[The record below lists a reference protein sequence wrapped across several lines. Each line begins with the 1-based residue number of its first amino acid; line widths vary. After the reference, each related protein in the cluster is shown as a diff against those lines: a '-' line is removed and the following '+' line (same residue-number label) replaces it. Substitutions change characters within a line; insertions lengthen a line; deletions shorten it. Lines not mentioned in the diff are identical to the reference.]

1 MMIMLS
7 RSNWYGLKFK
17 VLGKLISSHEF
28 IHPRINVQKSQGY
41 CNGTLH
47 KYCVLFEPVG
57 EAGRKEPTM
66 GWEGKGRGRLVG
78 YLVIRGSLQ
87 NTPYL

>member
-1 MMIMLS
+1 
-7 RSNWYGLKFK
+7 
-17 VLGKLISSHEF
+17 
-28 IHPRINVQKSQGY
+28 
-41 CNGTLH
+41 
-47 KYCVLFEPVG
+47 VG

-66 GWEGKGRGRLVG
+66 GREGKGRGRLVG